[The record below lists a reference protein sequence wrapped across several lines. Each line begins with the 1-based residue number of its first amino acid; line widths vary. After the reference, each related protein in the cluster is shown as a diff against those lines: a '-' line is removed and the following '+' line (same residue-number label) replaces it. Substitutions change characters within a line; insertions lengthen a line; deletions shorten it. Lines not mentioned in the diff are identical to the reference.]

1 MKILLISDQPDAGL
15 WDYYSPDKLKGI
27 DLIISCGDLSR
38 QYLEFLVTMGRAP
51 LLYVHGN
58 HDDCF
63 DKQPPEGCVCIDGK
77 VVTVNGLRILGLG
90 GCMRYR
96 DGIHQYTELQMCLR
110 IARMW
115 WRILRSGGAD
125 IVVTHAPIQGV
136 GDGTDRAHKGFGCFR
151 KLLEWVRPVYWIHG
165 HQHLNYGRLPRV
177 HTVGA
182 TTVINAYGKYILEIE
197 TPL

>member
-115 WRILRSGGAD
+115 WRIHRSGGAD

-151 KLLEWVRPVYWIHG
+151 KLLERVRPVYWVHG
-165 HQHLNYGRLPRV
+165 NQHLNYGRLPRV

-182 TTVINAYGKYILEIE
+182 TTVINAYGKYILDK
-197 TPL
+197 PCDL

>member
-15 WDYYSPDKLKGI
+15 WDYYTPDKLKGI
-27 DLIISCGDLSR
+27 DLMISCGDLSHR
-38 QYLEFLVTMGRAP
+38 YLEFLVTMGRAP

-58 HDDCF
+58 HDDRF
-63 DKQPPEGCVCIDGK
+63 EKHPPEGCVCIDGK

-110 IARMW
+110 IAKLW
-115 WRILRSGGAD
+115 WQVLRSGGVD
-125 IVVTHAPIQGV
+125 LVVTHAPIQGV
-136 GDGTDRAHKGFGCFR
+136 GDGTDLAHRGFGCFR
-151 KLLEWVRPVYWIHG
+151 RLLERLQPMYWIHG
-165 HQHLNYGRLPRV
+165 HQHLNYGRIPRIQA
-177 HTVGA
+177 VGD